1 MRGIQIEKDVPQST
15 DADWEKIMNTNARGI
30 FLTSRAFI
38 PLMIKNG
45 GGAIAEDLANRTLR
59 GISNGFES
67 SPTLLSNKVSKK
79 LETPNNFSGMVSS
92 TEPLPRFAG
101 MKRLG

>member
-1 MRGIQIEKDVPQST
+1 MSDPEKKVLDKEEKLQTNQIIRIRADQDSQSDIQSRLEL
-15 DADWEKIMNTNARGI
+15 
-30 FLTSRAFI
+30 LT
-38 PLMIKNG
+38 KNG